1 MPALPTVLARSAGNV
16 VAVPN
21 VQVTTGAIAGGL
33 ASAAQSVGELD
44 AKIQQANERE
54 GRIWATRRNAELRA
68 GLIKAGTERELSG
81 EPLDGFG
88 NWYETAAKEAYAA
101 ALDDA
106 PNNFGR
112 MYLDD
117 YSVSAVSAFGETGLR
132 KEADYR
138 VTRNLTELDG
148 TLESLKS
155 LAFLDP
161 GNAETYAA
169 QWRDALDGTPL
180 PYDKAAALKDS
191 EQAIFGSAI
200 GSLIENDPYAARGRI
215 DGWVKSGY
223 LNAEQGLTFQN
234 RAEAGIK
241 SREAEAKQRANE
253 AKAAQAEAARIALEG
268 ADDALAF
275 VAAGNNPT
283 PEILNNYSPERI
295 YALTGSEKAAK
306 KAADAFARGEGVRE
320 LLNAGTPAER
330 AKVIE
335 DWRAKAAD
343 PENYQF
349 NQDTLRILES
359 GAADLNDKLIKDP
372 GGVAEM
378 SDRVQTAILSGD
390 GVKIVAASYAE
401 QERQGIPSAQRKPF
415 SNAYAAQV
423 AEQISSLPPDQQ
435 AAALQDLQQSY
446 KSYWPDVLRQ
456 IGDKLPPGL
465 AVAAVMPRGRGATT
479 LASVA
484 GLKIEDLTSGLEKG
498 AKGDVEE
505 AILND
510 ERMQSLFRVLTPQ
523 MGGRETYAQYS
534 DSVLRLALKYNGDGL
549 SIDDAVAKAAQEVTG
564 DTAFA
569 EVGNSIIAIPAN
581 ENRDRIIAGL
591 EAAQSSIDLST
602 VDLPPTTTGYTA
614 DEIKSAYATSIRQNG
629 EWVASGDGKGLYL
642 SVLGDI
648 VTRDGE
654 PILFTWEDLKGAA
667 PARGVYSVPSVDE
680 AASRMDR

>member
-359 GAADLNDKLIKDP
+359 GAADLNEKLVKDP
-372 GGVAEM
+372 GGVAQM
-378 SDRVQTAILSGD
+378 STRVQDAIKTGSG
-390 GVKIVAASYAE
+390 VNIVAASYAE
-401 QERQGIPSAQRKPF
+401 QERQGIPDFQRKPL

-423 AEQISSLPPDQQ
+423 AEQIASLPPDQQ
-435 AAALQDLQQSY
+435 AGALQEMAQSFG
-446 KSYWPDVLRQ
+446 SYWPDVLKQ
-456 IGDKLPPGL
+456 IGDKLPGPL
-465 AVAAVMPRGRGATT
+465 AVAAVMPPGRGATRVAET
-479 LASVA
+479 A
-484 GLKIEDLTSGLEKG
+484 GLKVDELTAGLEKD
-498 AKGDVEE
+498 AKDGVEK
-505 AILND
+505 AMADN
-510 ERMQSLFRVLTPQ
+510 ERLVSLGRVLSSQT
-523 MGGRETYAQYS
+523 GGASTLAQY
-534 DSVLRLALKYNGDGL
+534 N
-549 SIDDAVAKAAQEVTG
+549 DAVMRSALVLMREGKDATKAVEQAALDVTA
-564 DTAFA
+564 DTAFVESGA
-569 EVGNSIIAIPAN
+569 SVVAVPADQN
-581 ENRDRIIAGL
+581 TDMISAGL
-591 EAAQSSIDLST
+591 DAVKGGIDLSA
-602 VDLPPTTTGYTA
+602 VDLPPSATGYTP
-614 DEIKSAYATSIRQNG
+614 DEIKSAYATAIRQNG
-629 EWVASGDGKGLYL
+629 EWVASGDGRGVYL
-642 SVLGDI
+642 RVLGDL
-648 VTRDGE
+648 VTRGGE
-654 PILFTWEDLKGAA
+654 PILFTWEDLKSAA
-667 PARGVYSVPSVDE
+667 LPQGGYMFEQGR
-680 AASRMDR
+680 

>member
-1 MPALPTVLARSAGNV
+1 MPALPTVLARSAGGV
-16 VAVPN
+16 VGVPN

-335 DWRAKAAD
+335 DWRTKAAD

-359 GAADLNDKLIKDP
+359 GAADLNDKLVKDP
-372 GGVAEM
+372 GGVAQM
-378 SDRVQTAILSGD
+378 STRVQDAIATGSG
-390 GVKIVAASYAE
+390 VNIVAASYAE
-401 QERQGIPSAQRKPF
+401 QERQGIPDFQRKPL

-423 AEQISSLPPDQQ
+423 AEQIASLPPDQQ
-435 AAALQDLQQSY
+435 AGALQEMAQSY
-446 KSYWPDVLRQ
+446 GSYWPDVLKQ
-456 IGDKLPPGL
+456 IGDKLPGPL
-465 AVAAVMPRGRGATT
+465 AVAAVMPPGRGATRVAET
-479 LASVA
+479 A
-484 GLKIEDLTSGLEKG
+484 GLKVDELTAGLEKD
-498 AKGDVEE
+498 AKEGVEK
-505 AILND
+505 AMADN
-510 ERMQSLFRVLTPQ
+510 ERLVSLGRVLSSQT
-523 MGGRETYAQYS
+523 GGASTLAQY
-534 DSVLRLALKYNGDGL
+534 N
-549 SIDDAVAKAAQEVTG
+549 DAVMRSALVLMREGKDATEAVEQAALDVTA
-564 DTAFA
+564 DTAFVESGA
-569 EVGNSIIAIPAN
+569 SVVAVPADQN
-581 ENRDRIIAGL
+581 TDMISAGL
-591 EAAQSSIDLST
+591 DAVQGGIDLST
-602 VDLPPTTTGYTA
+602 VDMPPSATGYTP
-614 DEIKSAYATSIRQNG
+614 DEIKSAYATAIRQNG
-629 EWVASGDGKGLYL
+629 EWVASGDGRGVYL
-642 SVLGDI
+642 RVLGDL
-648 VTRDGE
+648 VTRGGE
-654 PILFTWEDLKGAA
+654 PILFTWEDLKSAA
-667 PARGVYSVPSVDE
+667 LPQGGYMFEQGR
-680 AASRMDR
+680 

>member
-21 VQVTTGAIAGGL
+21 VQVSTGAIAGGL

-117 YSVSAVSAFGETGLR
+117 YSVSAVSAFGETGMR

-180 PYDKAAALKDS
+180 PYDKAEALKDS

-268 ADDALAF
+268 ADDTLAYIADGH
-275 VAAGNNPT
+275 VPT
-283 PEILNNYSPERI
+283 PAMIEKYGPEAIL
-295 YALTGSEKAAK
+295 ALTGDPKKAK
-306 KAADAFARGEGVRE
+306 KAADAFARGDGIRE

-330 AKVIE
+330 AKVIK

-359 GAADLNDKLIKDP
+359 GAADLNDKLVKDP
-372 GGVAEM
+372 GGVAQM
-378 SDRVQTAILSGD
+378 STRVQDAIATGSG
-390 GVKIVAASYAE
+390 VNIVAASYAE
-401 QERQGIPSAQRKPF
+401 QERQGIPDFQRKPL

-423 AEQISSLPPDQQ
+423 AEQIASLPPDQQ
-435 AAALQDLQQSY
+435 AGALQEMAQSY
-446 KSYWPDVLRQ
+446 GSYWPDVLKQ
-456 IGDKLPPGL
+456 IGDKLPWPL
-465 AVAAVMPRGRGATT
+465 AVAAVMPPGRGATRVAET
-479 LASVA
+479 A
-484 GLKIEDLTSGLEKG
+484 GLKVDELTAGLEKD
-498 AKGDVEE
+498 AKDGVEK
-505 AILND
+505 AMADN
-510 ERMQSLFRVLTPQ
+510 ERLVSLGRVLSSQT
-523 MGGRETYAQYS
+523 GGASTLAQY
-534 DSVLRLALKYNGDGL
+534 N
-549 SIDDAVAKAAQEVTG
+549 DAVMRSALVLMREGKSATEAVEQAALDVTA
-564 DTAFA
+564 DTAFVESGA
-569 EVGNSIIAIPAN
+569 SVVAVPAAQN
-581 ENRDRIIAGL
+581 ADMISAGL
-591 EAAQSSIDLST
+591 EAAQSNIDLST
-602 VDLPPTTTGYTA
+602 VDLPPSTTGYTP
-614 DEIKSAYATSIRQNG
+614 DEIKAAYATSIRQNG

-642 SVLGDI
+642 SVLGDL
-648 VTRDGE
+648 VTRGGE
-654 PILFTWEDLKGAA
+654 PILFTWEDLKSAA
-667 PARGVYSVPSVDE
+667 LPQGGYMFEQGR
-680 AASRMDR
+680 

>member
-306 KAADAFARGEGVRE
+306 KAADAFARGEGIRD

-330 AKVIE
+330 AKVVE
-335 DWRAKAAD
+335 GWRQKAAD
-343 PENYQF
+343 PNNFQF
-349 NQDTLRILES
+349 NQETLRVLES
-359 GAADLNDKLIKDP
+359 GAADLNKKLVEDP

-378 SDRVQTAILSGD
+378 SGRVQDAIKTGSG
-390 GVKIVAASYAE
+390 VNIVAASYAE
-401 QERQGIPSAQRKPF
+401 QERQGIPDYARKPL
-415 SNAYAAQV
+415 SKAYAAQV
-423 AEQISSLPPDQQ
+423 AEQISTLPPDQQ
-435 AAALQDLQQSY
+435 AGAMQELAKSY
-446 KSYWPDVLRQ
+446 GSYWPDVLRQ
-456 IGDKLPPGL
+456 IGDKLPSGL
-465 AVAAVMPRGRGATT
+465 AIAAVMPPGRAATRVAET
-479 LASVA
+479 AGLKMDEVMVGLDKDASRNIDDAITNDERFSNLASVL
-484 GLKIEDLTSGLEKG
+484 GSQ
-498 AKGDVEE
+498 V
-505 AILND
+505 
-510 ERMQSLFRVLTPQ
+510 
-523 MGGRETYAQYS
+523 GGQKTLSQYS
-534 DSVLRLALKYNGDGL
+534 DAIKRSAAIIMRETGA
-549 SIDDAVAKAAQEVTG
+549 SEADAVAQA
-564 DTAFA
+564 TAEITADIDFRS
-569 EVGNSIIAIPAN
+569 VGQSVVAIPTASN
-581 ENRDRIIAGL
+581 PDMVEAGL
-591 EAAQSSIDLST
+591 DALTANFDLT
-602 VDLPPTTTGYTA
+602 GVDLPPSASGVNEE
-614 DEIKSAYATSIRQNG
+614 DIKSAYASSIRRNRQ
-629 EWVASGDGKGLYL
+629 WVPHGSGKGVYLY
-642 SVLGDI
+642 VEGDP
-648 VTRDGE
+648 VTRGGA
-654 PILFTWEDLKGAA
+654 PVLFTWDELKAA
-667 PARGVYSVPSVDE
+667 GLPKDGFMFEGQR
-680 AASRMDR
+680 